1 MKRYLFLYKDCAPVY
16 LVEVFNMKKIQN
28 HILLSLG
35 LLLTLT
41 LLQPVSGVE
50 VVQIPAG
57 RDNTLFESAT
67 GILSNGIGPNIFT
80 GLSGGIA
87 PPQKKRGL
95 IWFDV
100 DVNVPPGSTITSVTL
115 KLSLLRTR
123 DLSSRIVELRRVEQ
137 DWGEGTSNSGLTGGG
152 GAPATTGDATWL
164 HTFFNT
170 AFWVNP
176 GGDFSG
182 TVSGSQSVDKLAG
195 DYTWGPT
202 TQMAADVQ
210 SWLDDPNNNF
220 GWSLLTNESIIQ
232 TARRFGS
239 RENATVAN
247 RPLLT
252 IEYIKIADLDDS
264 GFINFDDHALFA
276 NEWSATDCEAIN
288 DWCNRADMAPVGNPD
303 GNVDYLDLWEF
314 VLHWLQ

>member
-1 MKRYLFLYKDCAPVY
+1 
-16 LVEVFNMKKIQN
+16 MKKTQN
-28 HILLSLG
+28 RILLSLG
-35 LLLTLT
+35 LLLI
-41 LLQPVSGVE
+41 LLQPVSGTE
-50 VVQIPAG
+50 VVQIQAAK
-57 RDNTLFESAT
+57 DNTLFEDANGT
-67 GILSNGIGPNIFT
+67 LSNGIGPNLFT
-80 GLSGGIA
+80 GKSGGIA

-100 DVNVPPGSTITSVTL
+100 AGNLPPGSTITSVTL

-123 DLSSRIVELRRVEQ
+123 DLSSRIVELCRVLQ

-152 GAPATTGDATWL
+152 GASATIGDATWL

-170 AFWVNP
+170 DLWVNS

-182 TVSGSQSVDKLAG
+182 TASGSQSVGTLAG
-195 DYTWGPT
+195 DYTWGST
-202 TQMAADVQ
+202 TQMVADVQ

-220 GWSLLTNESIIQ
+220 GWSLLTDESVIQ

-252 IEYIKIADLDDS
+252 IEYILIADLDDS
-264 GFINFDDHALFA
+264 GFINFADHTLFA
-276 NEWSATDCEAIN
+276 NEWNATGCSDLN
-288 DWCNRADMAPVGNPD
+288 DWCNRADMAPVGSPD
-303 GNVDYLDLWEF
+303 TKVDYIDLREF

>member
-1 MKRYLFLYKDCAPVY
+1 
-16 LVEVFNMKKIQN
+16 MKKTRN
-28 HILLSLG
+28 SILISLG
-35 LLLTLT
+35 LLLI
-41 LLQPVSGVE
+41 LLQPVSGTE
-50 VVQIPAG
+50 VVQIQAG

-67 GILSNGIGPNIFT
+67 GTLSNGIGPFLFT
-80 GLSGGIA
+80 GLSAGLE
-87 PPQKKRGL
+87 PPQIKRGL

-100 DVNVPPGSTITSVTL
+100 TGNIPPGSTITSVTL
-115 KLSLLRTR
+115 KLSLSRTR
-123 DLSSRIVELRRVEQ
+123 DLSSRIVELHRVLQ
-137 DWGEGTSNSGLTGGG
+137 DWGEGTSNSGTIRPGG
-152 GAPATTGDATWL
+152 GAAATTGDATWL

-170 AFWVNP
+170 VFWANA

-182 TVSGSQSVDKLAG
+182 TVSGSQSVGILAG
-195 DYTWGPT
+195 DFTWGST
-202 TQMAADVQ
+202 AQMVADVQ

-220 GWSLLTNESIIQ
+220 GWSILTDESVLQ

-252 IEYIKIADLDDS
+252 IEYILIADLDDS

-276 NEWSATDCEAIN
+276 NEWQATDCTALN
-288 DWCNRADMAPVGNPD
+288 DWCNRADMAPVGSPD
-303 GNVDYLDLWEF
+303 GKVDYIDLREF

>member
-1 MKRYLFLYKDCAPVY
+1 
-16 LVEVFNMKKIQN
+16 MKKIQN
-28 HILLSLG
+28 RILLSLG
-35 LLLTLT
+35 LLLI
-41 LLQPVSGVE
+41 LLQPVLGAE
-50 VVQIPAG
+50 VVQIQAG

-67 GILSNGIGPNIFT
+67 GTLSNGIGPNMFT
-80 GLSGGIA
+80 GLSGGLA

-100 DVNVPPGSTITSVTL
+100 AGNLPPGSTITSVTL
-115 KLSLLRTR
+115 KLSLLQTR
-123 DLSSRIVELRRVEQ
+123 DLSSRIVELRRVLQE
-137 DWGEGTSNSGLTGGG
+137 WGEGTSNSGLTGGG
-152 GAPATTGDATWL
+152 GAPATAGDATWL

-170 AFWVNP
+170 DLWVNS

-182 TVSGSQSVDKLAG
+182 TVSGSQSVGTLAG
-195 DYTWGPT
+195 DFTWAST
-202 TQMAADVQ
+202 AQMVADVQ

-220 GWSLLTNESIIQ
+220 GWSLLTNESVIQ

-252 IEYIKIADLDDS
+252 IEYIPIADLDDS
-264 GFINFDDHALFA
+264 GFINFADHALFA
-276 NEWSATDCEAIN
+276 NEWKATDCSALN
-288 DWCNRADMAPVGNPD
+288 DWCNRADMTPVGSPD
-303 GNVDYLDLWEF
+303 GKVDFLDLREF